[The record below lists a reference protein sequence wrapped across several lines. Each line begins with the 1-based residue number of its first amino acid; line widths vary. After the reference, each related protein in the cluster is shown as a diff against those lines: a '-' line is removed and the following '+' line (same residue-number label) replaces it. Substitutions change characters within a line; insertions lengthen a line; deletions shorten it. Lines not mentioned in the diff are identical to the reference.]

1 MKRTFLFLF
10 STLALFSCSNQIAEN
25 QDILFT
31 REDFQSQKLLSNPEK
46 VVFEDTY
53 NDPVCYWL
61 IQDSLVLVQNQPQS
75 DYMIE
80 IFSLNTQK
88 RILALAT
95 RGNGPGEF
103 RSCKCIVPSSQS
115 PVFYIKDAQQ
125 SKMYTVNIPQT
136 LQTGELAIEKQFQY
150 SEDIHPQT
158 DICILNDTEYAG
170 YHFWHLDDSTYNN
183 GVPAIQKYEISNEP
197 MEIKS
202 QMSFMDREP
211 FPRSR

>member
-1 MKRTFLFLF
+1 MKKHIFL
-10 STLALFSCSNQIAEN
+10 S
-25 QDILFT
+25 
-31 REDFQSQKLLSNPEK
+31 
-46 VVFEDTY
+46 VVFLIVAGIAVFGGNDAGKKQNYIIGFYNLENLFDTY

-61 IQDSLVLVQNQPQS
+61 IQDSLVMVQNQPQS

-183 GVPAIQKYEISNEP
+183 GIPAIQKYKIS
-197 MEIKS
+197 
-202 QMSFMDREP
+202 D
-211 FPRSR
+211 